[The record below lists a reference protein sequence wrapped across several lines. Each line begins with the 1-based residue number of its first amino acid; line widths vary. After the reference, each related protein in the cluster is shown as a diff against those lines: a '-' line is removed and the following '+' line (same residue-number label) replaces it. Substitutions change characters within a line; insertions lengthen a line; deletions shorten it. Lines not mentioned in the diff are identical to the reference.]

1 MYMNELFNVNNKVIY
16 DINTTI
22 LYTSSFNYTDDSIY
36 YLNNNCIVITKDRGM
51 DTFEIPNDIFE
62 LFHEEKL
69 IHKKDLTKIDEL
81 KLKILASLNTNK
93 TVFVFFDVLT
103 YLDKDFKERLIR
115 YLILNKKRIINYT
128 TDIEETLLLDYLVV
142 LHENKIIMEGKKEL
156 VLQEEK
162 ILKKLGFNLPFIV
175 ELSNGLKYYGVI
187 DKVYFNNEE
196 LVNVLKKKKK
206 Y

>member
-1 MYMNELFNVNNKVIY
+1 MNELFNVNNKIIY
-16 DINTTI
+16 NINTTI
-22 LYTSSFNYTDDSIY
+22 LYTSSFNYTDDAIY

-51 DTFEIPNDIFE
+51 DTFKIPNDIFE

-196 LVNVLKKKKK
+196 LVNVLWK
-206 Y
+206 

>member
-1 MYMNELFNVNNKVIY
+1 MNELFNVNNKIIY
-16 DINTTI
+16 NINTTI
-22 LYTSSFNYTDDSIY
+22 LYTSSFNYTDDAIY
-36 YLNNNCIVITKDRGM
+36 YLNNNSIVITKDRGM

-156 VLQEEK
+156 VLKEEK

-196 LVNVLKKKKK
+196 LVNVLWK
-206 Y
+206 

>member
-1 MYMNELFNVNNKVIY
+1 MNELFNVNNKIIY
-16 DINTTI
+16 NINTTI
-22 LYTSSFNYTDDSIY
+22 LYTSSFNYTDDAIY

-103 YLDKDFKERLIR
+103 YLDKAFKERLIR

-196 LVNVLKKKKK
+196 LVNVLWK
-206 Y
+206 

>member
-1 MYMNELFNVNNKVIY
+1 MNELFNVNNKIIY
-16 DINTTI
+16 NINTTI
-22 LYTSSFNYTDDSIY
+22 LYTSSFNYTDDAIY
-36 YLNNNCIVITKDRGM
+36 YLNNNCVVITKDRGM

-93 TVFVFFDVLT
+93 TVFVFFDILT

-128 TDIEETLLLDYLVV
+128 TDVEETLLLDYLVV
-142 LHENKIIMEGKKEL
+142 LHENKIIMEGQKEL
-156 VLQEEK
+156 ILQEEK

-196 LVNVLKKKKK
+196 LVNVLWK
-206 Y
+206 

>member
-1 MYMNELFNVNNKVIY
+1 MNELFNVNNKIIY
-16 DINTTI
+16 NINTTI
-22 LYTSSFNYTDDSIY
+22 LYTSSFNYTDDAIY
-36 YLNNNCIVITKDRGM
+36 YLNNNCVVITKDRGM
-51 DTFEIPNDIFE
+51 DTFEISNDIFE

-69 IHKKDLTKIDEL
+69 MHKKDLTKIDEL

-103 YLDKDFKERLIR
+103 YLDKAFKERLIR
-115 YLILNKKRIINYT
+115 YLIISKKRIINYT

-175 ELSNGLKYYGVI
+175 ELSNGLKYYSVI

-196 LVNVLKKKKK
+196 LVNVLWK
-206 Y
+206 

>member
-1 MYMNELFNVNNKVIY
+1 
-16 DINTTI
+16 
-22 LYTSSFNYTDDSIY
+22 
-36 YLNNNCIVITKDRGM
+36 M

-93 TVFVFFDVLT
+93 TVFVFFDILT

-196 LVNVLKKKKK
+196 LVNVLWK
-206 Y
+206 

>member
-1 MYMNELFNVNNKVIY
+1 MHMNELFNVNNKIIY
-16 DINTTI
+16 NINTTI
-22 LYTSSFNYTDDSIY
+22 LYTSSFNYTDDAIY
-36 YLNNNCIVITKDRGM
+36 YLNNNCVVITKDRGM
-51 DTFEIPNDIFE
+51 EAFEIPNDIFE

-103 YLDKDFKERLIR
+103 YLDKEFKERLIR

-142 LHENKIIMEGKKEL
+142 LHENKIIMEGKKGL

-196 LVNVLKKKKK
+196 LVSVLWK
-206 Y
+206 

>member
-22 LYTSSFNYTDDSIY
+22 LYTSSFNYTDDAIY

-103 YLDKDFKERLIR
+103 YLDKAFKERLIR

-142 LHENKIIMEGKKEL
+142 LHENKIIMEGKNEL

-196 LVNVLKKKKK
+196 LVNVLWK
-206 Y
+206 

>member
-22 LYTSSFNYTDDSIY
+22 LYTSSFNYTDDAIY

-103 YLDKDFKERLIR
+103 YLDKAFKERLIR

-196 LVNVLKKKKK
+196 LVNVLWK
-206 Y
+206 

>member
-1 MYMNELFNVNNKVIY
+1 MNELFNVNNKVIY

-22 LYTSSFNYTDDSIY
+22 LYTSSFNYTDDAIY
-36 YLNNNCIVITKDRGM
+36 YLNNNCIVITKDRSM
-51 DTFEIPNDIFE
+51 EAFEISNDIFE

-81 KLKILASLNTNK
+81 KLKILASLNTTK

-196 LVNVLKKKKK
+196 LVNVLWK
-206 Y
+206 

>member
-1 MYMNELFNVNNKVIY
+1 MNELFNVNNKVIY

-22 LYTSSFNYTDDSIY
+22 LYTSSFNYTDDAIY
-36 YLNNNCIVITKDRGM
+36 YLNNNCIVITKDRSM
-51 DTFEIPNDIFE
+51 ETFEISNDIFE

-81 KLKILASLNTNK
+81 KLKILASLNTTKN
-93 TVFVFFDVLT
+93 VFVFCNVLT
-103 YLDKDFKERLIR
+103 YLDKAFKERLIR

-128 TDIEETLLLDYLVV
+128 TNIEETLLLDYLVV

-196 LVNVLKKKKK
+196 LVNVLWK
-206 Y
+206 

>member
-1 MYMNELFNVNNKVIY
+1 MNELFNVNNKIIY
-16 DINTTI
+16 NINTTI
-22 LYTSSFNYTDDSIY
+22 LYTSSFNYTDDAIY

-142 LHENKIIMEGKKEL
+142 VHENKIMMEGKKEL

-187 DKVYFNNEE
+187 DRVYFNNEK
-196 LVNVLKKKKK
+196 LVEDLWK
-206 Y
+206 

>member
-1 MYMNELFNVNNKVIY
+1 MNELFNVNNKIIY
-16 DINTTI
+16 NINTTI
-22 LYTSSFNYTDDSIY
+22 LYTSSFNYTDDAIY
-36 YLNNNCIVITKDRGM
+36 YLNNNCIVITKDRSM
-51 DTFEIPNDIFE
+51 ETFEISNDIFE

-142 LHENKIIMEGKKEL
+142 LHENKIIMEGKNEL

-196 LVNVLKKKKK
+196 LVNVLWK
-206 Y
+206 

>member
-1 MYMNELFNVNNKVIY
+1 MNELFNVNNKVIY

-22 LYTSSFNYTDDSIY
+22 LYTSSFNYTDDAIY
-36 YLNNNCIVITKDRGM
+36 YLDNNCIVITKDRSM
-51 DTFEIPNDIFE
+51 ETFEISNDIFE

-81 KLKILASLNTNK
+81 KLKILASLNTTKN
-93 TVFVFFDVLT
+93 VFVFCNVLT
-103 YLDKDFKERLIR
+103 YLDKAFKERLIR

-196 LVNVLKKKKK
+196 LVNVLWK
-206 Y
+206 

>member
-1 MYMNELFNVNNKVIY
+1 MNELFNVNNKVIY

-22 LYTSSFNYTDDSIY
+22 LYTSSFNYTDDAIY
-36 YLNNNCIVITKDRGM
+36 YLNNNCIVITKDRSM
-51 DTFEIPNDIFE
+51 EAFEISNDIFE

-93 TVFVFFDVLT
+93 TVFVFCNVLT
-103 YLDKDFKERLIR
+103 YLDKAFKERLIR

-196 LVNVLKKKKK
+196 LVNVLWK
-206 Y
+206 

>member
-1 MYMNELFNVNNKVIY
+1 MNELFNVNNKVIY

-22 LYTSSFNYTDDSIY
+22 LYTSSFNYTDDAIY

-196 LVNVLKKKKK
+196 LVNVLWK
-206 Y
+206 

>member
-1 MYMNELFNVNNKVIY
+1 MNELFNVNNKIIY
-16 DINTTI
+16 NINTTI
-22 LYTSSFNYTDDSIY
+22 LYTSSFNYTNDAIY

-196 LVNVLKKKKK
+196 LVNVLWK
-206 Y
+206 

>member
-1 MYMNELFNVNNKVIY
+1 MNELFNVNNKVIY

-22 LYTSSFNYTDDSIY
+22 LYTSSFNYTDDAIY

-51 DTFEIPNDIFE
+51 DTFKISNDIFE

-103 YLDKDFKERLIR
+103 YLDKAFKERLIR

-196 LVNVLKKKKK
+196 LVNVLWK
-206 Y
+206 

>member
-1 MYMNELFNVNNKVIY
+1 MNELFNVNNKVIY

-22 LYTSSFNYTDDSIY
+22 LYTSSFNYTDDAIY

-51 DTFEIPNDIFE
+51 DTFKISNDIFE

-196 LVNVLKKKKK
+196 LVNVLWK
-206 Y
+206 

>member
-1 MYMNELFNVNNKVIY
+1 MNELFNVNNKVIY

-22 LYTSSFNYTDDSIY
+22 LYTSSFNYTDDAIY

-128 TDIEETLLLDYLVV
+128 TNIEETLLLDYLVV

-196 LVNVLKKKKK
+196 LVNVLWK
-206 Y
+206 